1 MTHRLDGLHTTGL
14 YPDDPVQLALAWQWL
29 EFGETTLAPATN
41 PGNKTVFLT

>member
-1 MTHRLDGLHTTGL
+1 MTDRLDGLHTTGL

-41 PGNKTVFLT
+41 PGNKTVF